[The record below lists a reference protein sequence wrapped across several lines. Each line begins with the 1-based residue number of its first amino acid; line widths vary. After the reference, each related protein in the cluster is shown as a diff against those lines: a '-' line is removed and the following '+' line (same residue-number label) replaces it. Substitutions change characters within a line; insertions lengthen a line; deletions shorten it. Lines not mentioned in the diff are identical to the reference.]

1 MKLLGEAVRSALSQP
16 VSSAVAA
23 LIIGGVCAVILSTT
37 GQTVAAEQEVLAR
50 IDEAGTRSIVIT
62 DTSGGS
68 GIGSDAVSRIESIA
82 GVEWAI
88 GLGPATDV
96 RAVGNPGGPPAA
108 VRQLYGSLPPQV
120 VADTDRLSAREAI
133 VGVQAQQTLGMIEP
147 FGGVS
152 GNTTLAVVGGFNAAD
167 PLRFLNTGLLG
178 GAEGVGV
185 LRSIHVL
192 VADPSLVAP
201 VSQAA
206 LMTLAA
212 EDPTGIA
219 VETSEALAEVRA
231 AVQGELGRFGRQ
243 IVTLVLAAGLV
254 LTALSVYGSVTSRRK
269 DFGRRRALG
278 ASRGFIVLLV
288 ATQTGIAA
296 LVGAVLGT
304 LISVLVLASVTGIV
318 PDPAFSVAIII
329 LAVLAATGA
338 SIPSAVVA
346 AYRDPVRVLRV
357 P

>member
-1 MKLLGEAVRSALSQP
+1 MKLIGEAVRSALSQP
-16 VSSAVAA
+16 VASVVGA
-23 LIIGGVCAVILSTT
+23 LIIGGVCAAILSTT

-50 IDEAGTRSIVIT
+50 IDDAGTRSIVIT
-62 DTSGGS
+62 DSTGGS
-68 GIGSDAVSRIESIA
+68 GIASNAVSRIERIA

-108 VRQLYGSLPPQV
+108 VRQFYGSLPPQV
-120 VADTDRLSAREAI
+120 VTDTAGLATGEAVI
-133 VGVQAQQTLGMIEP
+133 GIHAQETLGMIEP

-152 GNTTLAVVGGFNAAD
+152 GDTTLAVVGGFNAAD
-167 PLRFLNTGLLG
+167 PLLFLNTGLLT
-178 GAEGVGV
+178 GAKDVGAI
-185 LRSIHVL
+185 RSIHVL
-192 VADPSLVAP
+192 VSDPSLVAS
-201 VSQAA
+201 VSRAA

-212 EDPTGIA
+212 EDPTGVA
-219 VETSEALAEVRA
+219 VETSQALAEVRA

-254 LTALSVYGSVTSRRK
+254 LTALSVYAAVTSRRK

-288 ATQTGIAA
+288 AAQTAFAA
-296 LVGAVLGT
+296 VVGGVLGT
-304 LISVLVLASVTGIV
+304 AISVLVLANTTGTV
-318 PDPAFSVAIII
+318 PDPAFSAAIII
-329 LAVLAATGA
+329 LAVLAAIAA

>member
-1 MKLLGEAVRSALSQP
+1 MKLVAEAVRSALSQP
-16 VSSAVAA
+16 VASAVVA
-23 LIIGGVCAVILSTT
+23 LIIGGVCAAILSTT

-62 DTSGGS
+62 DTGGS
-68 GIGSDAVSRIESIA
+68 GIASDAVARIERIA
-82 GVEWAI
+82 GVEWTI

-96 RAVGNPGGPPAA
+96 RTVGNPGGPPAA
-108 VRQLYGSLPPQV
+108 VRQLYGNLPPQV
-120 VADTDRLSAREAI
+120 VTDTARLAAGEAI
-133 VGVQAQQTLGMIEP
+133 VGAQAQKTLGMIEP

-152 GNTTLAVVGGFNAAD
+152 GNTTFAVVGGFAAAD
-167 PLRFLNTGLLG
+167 PLRFLNTGLLAG
-178 GAEGVGV
+178 GEDVGT

-201 VSQAA
+201 VSRAA
-206 LMTLAA
+206 LMVLAA

-219 VETSEALAEVRA
+219 VETSQTLAEVRA

-243 IVTLVLAAGLV
+243 IVSLVLTAGLV
-254 LTALSVYGSVTSRRK
+254 LTALSVYGAVTSRRK

-296 LVGAVLGT
+296 VVGGVLGT
-304 LISVLVLASVTGIV
+304 TISVLVLANTTDTL
-318 PDPAFSVAIII
+318 PDPAFSVAVII
-329 LAVLAATGA
+329 LAVLAAIGA